1 VIEDNEPLRERTV
14 RILSSAGY
22 DVLGARS
29 GTDGIRV
36 WRELGADL
44 VITDVR
50 MADMD
55 GLQLILELRAAAP
68 RLPVIVMSGDPG
80 ISAHLLRDVPGSGS
94 VSFLAKPFR
103 KPSSSPRSARLPRAT
118 PAPLVAPPRDRAQ
131 EQAGGVTHL
140 PAASVPT
147 S

>member
-1 VIEDNEPLRERTV
+1 MPQILVIEDNEPLLESTV

-29 GTDGIRV
+29 GREGLRV

-50 MADMD
+50 MADID
-55 GLQLILELRAAAP
+55 GLQVILELRAAAP

-80 ISAHLLRDVPGSGS
+80 ISAHLLRDVPGSRS

-103 KPSSSPRSARLPRAT
+103 KAQLLAAAASALDAEGPEQETGRPRA
-118 PAPLVAPPRDRAQ
+118 
-131 EQAGGVTHL
+131 G
-140 PAASVPT
+140 S
-147 S
+147 